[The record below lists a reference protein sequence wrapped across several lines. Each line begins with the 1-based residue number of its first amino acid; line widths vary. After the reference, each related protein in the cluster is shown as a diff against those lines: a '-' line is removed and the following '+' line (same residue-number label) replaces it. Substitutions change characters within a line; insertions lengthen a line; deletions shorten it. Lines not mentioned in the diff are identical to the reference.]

1 MSAKGRTR
9 QVVVLVAAAS
19 CASILCLFG
28 TNLQDAPIEPLP
40 TASAPQPP
48 PGEMARAPSRS
59 LTTIVRNEPVPSAPS
74 AQPSA
79 AADLD
84 GHPHPIT
91 PEHERIQRELQLI
104 QQLNDA
110 LDLRDAPQ
118 MRARI
123 ADYAREYPDDPNAM
137 REGYERVAD
146 CIEDPGERT
155 REAGRDYYDRER
167 ASTLRRYIR
176 RICLE

>member
-1 MSAKGRTR
+1 MSSKR

-19 CASILCLFG
+19 CASFLCLFG
-28 TNLQDAPIEPLP
+28 TDLQDAPVEPLP
-40 TASAPQPP
+40 AASVPKPP
-48 PGEMARAPSRS
+48 SETARARSPS
-59 LTTIVRNEPVPSAPS
+59 LTTIVRHETGPNS
-74 AQPSA
+74 QPSA
-79 AADLD
+79 AADLE

-110 LDLRDAPQ
+110 LDLRDAPHL
-118 MRARI
+118 RVLI

-137 REGYERVAD
+137 RAGYERVAD
-146 CIEDPGERT
+146 CIEEPGERT
-155 REAGRDYYDRER
+155 REAGRDYYERER
-167 ASTLRRYIR
+167 ASTLRRYVR

>member
-1 MSAKGRTR
+1 MSRQGRTR
-9 QVVVLVAAAS
+9 QVVVLVAVAS
-19 CASILCLFG
+19 CASVLCLFG
-28 TNLQDAPIEPLP
+28 TGLRDAPVEPLP
-40 TASAPQPP
+40 AASAPKPIS
-48 PGEMARAPSRS
+48 EIARAPSPS
-59 LTTIVRNEPVPSAPS
+59 LTTIVRHETAPDR
-74 AQPSA
+74 QPSA